1 MKKRC
6 FALLLVCLWF
16 VCGCSANQSN
26 DPGPPYAIH
35 SYEEFLDTMFP
46 TEGTEVDSGLQP
58 MQKIGFLIMQEKDDL
73 EEFSFWYRP
82 WMGEYSLSY
91 WVDGVRYCVYISRYE
106 NKKSWGLRRP
116 VMNVQLGDENISLYQ
131 TDSFLSGAF
140 YMGDYEVYITVKE
153 YTNIEDV
160 DFSHFEW
167 VK

>member
-1 MKKRC
+1 MKRC
-6 FALLLVCLWF
+6 LAIVLLCAWF
-16 VCGCSANQSN
+16 VCGCSANQPV
-26 DPGPPYAIH
+26 DPGPPYAID

-46 TEGTEVDSGLQP
+46 AEGTEVDFRLRPVQ
-58 MQKIGFLIMQEKDDL
+58 MIGFLIMQEADDL

-82 WMGEYSLSY
+82 WMGEYSLAY
-91 WVDGVRYCVYISRYE
+91 WVDGVRYGVYYNLYE

-140 YMGDYEVYITVKE
+140 YMGDYEVYITVKG